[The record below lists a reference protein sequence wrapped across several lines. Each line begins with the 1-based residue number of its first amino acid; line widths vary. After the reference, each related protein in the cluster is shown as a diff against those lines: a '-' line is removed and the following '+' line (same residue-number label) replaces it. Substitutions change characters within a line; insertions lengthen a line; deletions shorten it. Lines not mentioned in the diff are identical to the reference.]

1 MRRKNKVIELVDVSY
16 EKSGVEILKGI
27 SFEIFQND
35 FVGIIGPNGAGKTTL
50 AKIIVGDIKDYF
62 GKVIV
67 RGKIGYV
74 PQMKDLNRDT
84 PILVREFASM
94 GLYEKKGLFKFF
106 SRNDWKKVDRYLE
119 MVGILNLRDRSIT
132 KLSGGELQRL
142 MLARALLFD
151 PDILI
156 LDEPE
161 AGVDQ
166 MGKARFYELIDSL
179 KKDKELTIILISHD
193 IGMVFQKC
201 EKIMCLN
208 RTLHCHAP
216 RGKVSPEDLQKLFS
230 EDFDIWIRGKGHYE
244 REHKG

>member
-1 MRRKNKVIELVDVSY
+1 MSERAEVIRLIDVSY
-16 EKSGVEILKGI
+16 EKNDVEILKGI
-27 SFEIFQND
+27 SFEIFKGD

-50 AKIIVGDIKDYF
+50 ARIIVGDIKDYT
-62 GKVIV
+62 GEVIV
-67 RGKIGYV
+67 KGDIGYV

-94 GLYEKKGLFKFF
+94 GLYRKKGLFKFLDK
-106 SRNDWKKVDRYLE
+106 NDWKEIDRHLE
-119 MVGILNLRDRSIT
+119 MVGILNLRDRPMT

-166 MGKARFYELIDSL
+166 MGKATFYELIDSL
-179 KKDKELTIILISHD
+179 RGDKKFTIILISHD

-201 EKIMCLN
+201 ERIMCLN
-208 RTLHCHAP
+208 KTLHCHAP
-216 RGKVSPEDLQKLFS
+216 RDEISPEDLQKLFS
-230 EDFDIWIRGKGHYE
+230 EDFDIWIRGRKHYE
-244 REHKG
+244 REHRG